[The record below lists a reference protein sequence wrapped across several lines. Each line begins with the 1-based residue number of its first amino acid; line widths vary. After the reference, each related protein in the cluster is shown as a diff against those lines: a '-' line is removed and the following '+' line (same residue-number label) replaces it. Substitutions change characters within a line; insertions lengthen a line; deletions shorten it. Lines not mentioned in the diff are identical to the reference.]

1 MLIGQDQPAA
11 EQAAAVVDEAV
22 VDGGEHVD
30 VQIGKLQLKK
40 AHASLVGFVEID
52 ALSLWDCVSSCAFA
66 FLFFFISQMVCRA
79 DFCHIIH
86 IFCPALHF
94 KERAGAV
101 IIKCDM

>member
-52 ALSLWDCVSSCAFA
+52 AFSFRNHIPSGTFILLA
-66 FLFFFISQMVCRA
+66 FLVA
-79 DFCHIIH
+79 
-86 IFCPALHF
+86 
-94 KERAGAV
+94 
-101 IIKCDM
+101 